1 LQSPTFASTKRN
13 LAGMPPS
20 PFPAGT
26 TINER
31 YEFVQKLGSDGDVY
45 EAHDRH
51 LDRRVALKLLHP
63 IAGVSQSWE
72 EAQRLEHLRS
82 RFLVEVINADVVG
95 NSDLRFITTPLV
107 DNGDLENAARQ
118 TGVSVHDAVRY
129 MQQVCTGVGR
139 IHAAGMIHRD
149 IKPANVL
156 MGDDGVF
163 VSDLQM
169 CAILNAD
176 GTAGRNGSFCTLA
189 PEAAPDDGFCSL
201 LTDIYSLGATAFYL
215 LAGKY
220 PVDHEL
226 PRSEQRDRIAAG
238 RLRQVRD
245 LAPHVSQA
253 VGTVIRRALSVEPS
267 RRHSSAEMFAN
278 ALTQASNRGR
288 NWRRVAHPG
297 HLYCLEGMPTQAR
310 TAIAVCCEASA
321 ADVQIRARSMP
332 ANRRISG
339 YRDET
344 VRRTQLVTKIQQLV
358 KALS

>member
-1 LQSPTFASTKRN
+1 MASR
-13 LAGMPPS
+13 

-26 TINER
+26 IVNDR
-31 YEFVQKLGSDGDVY
+31 YELVQKLGSDGDVY

-63 IAGVSQSWE
+63 IAGITQSWE

-95 NSDLRFITTPLV
+95 NGDLRFITTPLL
-107 DNGDLENAARQ
+107 DDGNLENAARH
-118 TGVSVHDAVRY
+118 TGLSVHDAVRY

-156 MGDDGVF
+156 MGTDGVL

-169 CAILNAD
+169 CAILD
-176 GTAGRNGSFCTLA
+176 VEGRAGREGSFCTLA

-201 LTDIYSLGATAFYL
+201 SSDIYSLGATAFYL
-215 LAGKY
+215 LARKY
-220 PVDHEL
+220 PVDHAL
-226 PRSEQRDRIAAG
+226 TKSEQRDLISSG
-238 RLRQVRD
+238 RLRQVRE

-253 VGTVIRRALSVEPS
+253 VGTVIRKALSVDPS
-267 RRHSSAEMFAN
+267 RRHASAEAFGN

-288 NWRRVAHPG
+288 NWCRVVHQG
-297 HLYCLEGMPTQAR
+297 HLYCLDGLPIQGR
-310 TAIAVCCEASA
+310 TAVAVCCETSGAS
-321 ADVQIRARSMP
+321 VQIRARSTP
-332 ANRRISG
+332 TNRRISG
-339 YRDET
+339 FGDEIA
-344 VRRTQLVTKIQQLV
+344 RQTQLVKRIQQLV

>member
-1 LQSPTFASTKRN
+1 
-13 LAGMPPS
+13 MPRS
-20 PFPAGT
+20 PFPPGT

-31 YEFVQKLGSDGDVY
+31 YEFIQKLGSDGDVY

-63 IAGVSQSWE
+63 IAGVTQSWE

-95 NSDLRFITTPLV
+95 NTDLRFITTPLL
-107 DNGDLENAARQ
+107 DNGDLENAARH
-118 TGVSVHDAVRY
+118 TGLSVHDAVRY

-169 CAILNAD
+169 CAILDA
-176 GTAGRNGSFCTLA
+176 AGRAGRTGSFCTLA
-189 PEAAPDDGFCSL
+189 PEAAPDNGFCSL
-201 LTDIYSLGATAFYL
+201 PTDIYSLGATAFYL

-253 VGTVIRRALSVEPS
+253 VGTVIRKALSVDPS
-267 RRHSSAEMFAN
+267 RRYASAETFAN
-278 ALTQASNRGR
+278 AMTQASNRGR
-288 NWRRVAHPG
+288 NWCRVVHPG
-297 HLYCLEGMPTQAR
+297 HLYCLDGLPTQGRA
-310 TAIAVCCEASA
+310 AIAVCCEVSG
-321 ADVQIRARSMP
+321 ADVEIRARSMP
-332 ANRRISG
+332 TNRRISG

-344 VRRTQLVTKIQQLV
+344 MRQTQLVRRIQKLV

>member
-1 LQSPTFASTKRN
+1 
-13 LAGMPPS
+13 MPQR
-20 PFPAGT
+20 PFPSGT
-26 TINER
+26 IVNDR

-45 EAHDRH
+45 EAHDRN

-95 NSDLRFITTPLV
+95 NSDLRFITTPLL
-107 DNGDLENAARQ
+107 DNGDLENAARH
-118 TGVSVHDAVRY
+118 TGLSVHDAVRY

-163 VSDLQM
+163 VSDLQL
-169 CAILNAD
+169 CAILDAD
-176 GTAGRNGSFCTLA
+176 GRAGRNGSFCTLA

-201 LTDIYSLGATAFYL
+201 PTDIYSLGATAFYL

-226 PRSEQRDRIAAG
+226 PKSEQRERIAAG

-253 VGTVIRRALSVEPS
+253 LGTVIRKALSIDPS
-267 RRHSSAEMFAN
+267 RRHASAEAFAN

-288 NWRRVAHPG
+288 NWRRVGHSG
-297 HLYCLEGMPTQAR
+297 HLYCLEGLPIQGR
-310 TAIAVCCEASA
+310 TAIAICSEADGV
-321 ADVQIRARSMP
+321 DVEIRARSVP
-332 ANRRISG
+332 TNRRISG
-339 YRDET
+339 YRDER
-344 VRRTQLVTKIQQLV
+344 VGKTQLVRRIQQLV
-358 KALS
+358 KALSS